1 MSASTIY
8 TQVSS
13 DERGFTLM
21 ETLVSMIAA
30 VVVTGALSMVFIVAL
45 HQTSRLT
52 DSVQASQ
59 TGRTAMT
66 HIIDELR
73 SACIARYYT
82 PVREGSSESEL
93 IFRNAYG
100 EESLIVNAQEAPL
113 HSGVG
118 AFQHQIVFN
127 SSAHTL
133 TDFIY
138 PSEKGSEWPA
148 YNFPLVDLST
158 SKLEAPNAEPKQGI
172 LIASNVS
179 KASFKYY
186 KYGETATD
194 SATTPLSTLELI
206 KLTGTE
212 KLTKSGAA
220 SVAAVDV
227 TLTQAP
233 LDNETALNRS
243 AEFSNEVT
251 FAFGTPSSE
260 AKINDQPCA

>member
-13 DERGFTLM
+13 DQRGFTLM

-82 PVREGSSESEL
+82 PVQKGSSESQL

-100 EESLIVNAQEAPL
+100 EESLIPNAKEAVA
-113 HSGVG
+113 SGTG
-118 AFQHQIVFN
+118 SFEHQIVFN

-138 PSEKGSEWPA
+138 PSEKGSAWPA
-148 YNFPLVDLST
+148 YTFPEADLSS
-158 SKLEAPNAEPKQGI
+158 SKLEAPNAEPKKGI

-206 KLTGTE
+206 KLSGSE
-212 KLTKSGAA
+212 ALSESGAA

-227 TLTQAP
+227 TLTQEP

-260 AKINDQPCA
+260 AKINDKPCA